1 MDTLQSFY
9 NTDSKKLAP
18 LATPPRQPG
27 DMAFFN
33 RTDPIGELNTTII
46 IIIIIISRLTWIVN
60 LKKTKH
66 LKYFIPS
73 NRALMPKY

>member
-46 IIIIIISRLTWIVN
+46 IIIIIGLTWSVN
-60 LKKTKH
+60 FKKKQST
-66 LKYFIPS
+66 S
-73 NRALMPKY
+73 NILYLATGR

>member
-46 IIIIIISRLTWIVN
+46 IIIISISRLTCIVN
-60 LKKTKH
+60 LKKNKAPQI
-66 LKYFIPS
+66 F
-73 NRALMPKY
+73 